1 MDITFIDETEKVP
14 TEEIKEIE
22 NLLQFAAGF
31 LEIAEDTEMSVTFT
45 DNAGIQVI
53 NRDYRGKDMPTDVI
67 SFALEDEG
75 EDELPII
82 FDDEELAELPRNLGD
97 LIISTERAAE
107 QAFEYGHTL
116 EREMGFLAVPG
127 FLHLTGYDH
136 MEPEDEKEMFGLQK
150 EILDAYGLK
159 R

>member
-45 DNAGIQVI
+45 DNAGIQMI

-107 QAFEYGHTL
+107 QAVEYGHTL
-116 EREMGFLAVPG
+116 EREMGFLAVHG
-127 FLHLTGYDH
+127 FLHLNGYDH
-136 MEPEDEKEMFGLQK
+136 MVPEDEKEMFGLQK